1 MAGHRKPQP
10 LEEAIAAFTG
20 SPETPLWVLPGWLV
34 GGLLIN
40 WLSNLGMLWTGVLI
54 VVVGGGYG
62 LLYIWNRRR
71 QRKKKIAMELQL
83 AERPPERVLGLIL
96 PISTPNLVRGNEQE
110 KENLVSLVESAE
122 PHIDQPLTP
131 EEEALL
137 ERSNLKPAL
146 AALEYHWGQGP
157 DAEAGRASRL
167 QEVWLIATEEDDSGG
182 QRIGSAGGAAA
193 LLQRWFFSRHPEAR
207 QQVRFYRD
215 EYEGISLRVG
225 SRNYTQL
232 WNVVDHIYTKAPYKP
247 EQILADITPGT
258 KVMSV
263 AIALACLPPKRRM
276 QYVVGRRDPHTGE
289 PLPEGVLRPMLIDVD
304 PYLEEEEE

>member
-1 MAGHRKPQP
+1 MAIRRNRRP
-10 LEEAIAAFTG
+10 LAEAIAAFTG

-40 WLSNLGMLWTGVLI
+40 WLSNLGMPWTGVLI
-54 VVVGGGYG
+54 VGVGVCYG
-62 LLYIWNRRR
+62 VLYLWKRHR
-71 QRKKKIAMELQL
+71 QWKKKIAVELQL
-83 AERPPERVLGLIL
+83 AETPPDRVLGLIL
-96 PISTPNLVRGNEQE
+96 PISTPSLLRANDQE
-110 KENLVSLVESAE
+110 KETLRALLASAE
-122 PHIDQPLTP
+122 QQIDHPLTQ
-131 EEEALL
+131 EDQALL

-157 DAEAGRASRL
+157 KAQSGCASRL
-167 QEVWLIATEEDDSGG
+167 REVWLIATEEADPQG

-207 QQVRFYRD
+207 GPVTFHRD
-215 EYEGISLRVG
+215 AYQGISLRVS

-247 EQILADITPGT
+247 EEILADITPGT

-276 QYVVGRRDPHTGE
+276 QYMVAPRDPQTGE
-289 PLPEGVLRPMLIDVD
+289 PCPKADLRPMLIDID
-304 PYLEEEEE
+304 PYLEEEE

>member
-1 MAGHRKPQP
+1 MAGRRKRQP

-40 WLSNLGMLWTGVLI
+40 WLSNLGMLWTAVLI
-54 VVVGGGYG
+54 VGVGGCYG
-62 LLYIWNRRR
+62 VLYFWKRYR
-71 QRKKKIAMELQL
+71 QRKKKMAVELD
-83 AERPPERVLGLIL
+83 AETPPEQVLGLIL
-96 PISTPNLVRGNEQE
+96 PISTPTLQRPNEQ
-110 KENLVSLVESAE
+110 KNAALRALLESAE
-122 PHIDQPLTP
+122 QQIDQPLTP

-137 ERSNLKPAL
+137 NDSNLKPAL
-146 AALEYHWGQGP
+146 AALEYHWGQGQE
-157 DAEAGRASRL
+157 AEAGRASRL
-167 QEVWLIATEEDDSGG
+167 QEVWLIATEDADLQG

-207 QQVRFYRD
+207 QQVTFYRD
-215 EYEGISLRVG
+215 EYKGVSLRVG

-232 WNVVDHIYTKAPYKP
+232 WNVVDSIYAKAPYKP
-247 EQILADITPGT
+247 EEIIADITPGT

-276 QYVVGRRDPHTGE
+276 QYMVGRRDPHTGE